1 MFLRHSTIRKNG
13 KTHTYWRLVRSIRV
27 GKKVRQETVAELGAL
42 NRAGQERARALAR
55 KLGGDRDQP
64 GLFDPPMEHEVA
76 EVRLNGVRL
85 ERMRRFGDVWLGMK
99 LWRMAKLDVFFEEH
113 LPVGKEE
120 IPWAVMAEIL
130 TIARLCEPSSELH
143 IAEDW
148 LRKTAL
154 CDMLGLEETLV
165 NDDRL
170 YRGLDEVLPLKDAL
184 QAHLKKQWEG
194 LFEVKYDLLLYDVT
208 SVYFEGEALRNP
220 EAQRGHSRDHRPD
233 CKQVCIGLVVTR
245 GGHPL
250 GYEQFAG
257 NVHDSKT
264 VREIVE
270 TMEARYGK
278 ADRIWVWDRG
288 MQSKGLLPWMKEG
301 GRRYVVAMPR
311 SELKRHEGVLKDPS
325 GWKTVAHREVEVRWS
340 LVPDPESGDLY
351 LLCRSED
358 RRAKEEAIHVRFAQ
372 RIETALKRLGRRLEK
387 SKKPV
392 ALQQVQQQIG
402 RLLQANQRA
411 AKLFE
416 IQCEP
421 VQDRPSGLRVSWS
434 RNAQEQAWAEL
445 TEGCYVLRT
454 NIQDWKE
461 EDVWQVYIQITQAE
475 AAFRIHKD
483 QLEIR
488 PVFHQKRDRVRAH
501 ILVCFLAYCLWKLLE
516 QWQNRAGLGNS
527 PRTIL
532 EELGHINSGDVV
544 LPTLTGE
551 QIRLRCIVRPEKAQ
565 AILLQRMGVDL
576 PRRMRIPA
584 GVAIGPNL

>member
-1 MFLRHSTIRKNG
+1 
-13 KTHTYWRLVRSIRV
+13 
-27 GKKVRQETVAELGAL
+27 VAELGAL

-55 KLGGDRDQP
+55 KLGGDREQP
-64 GLFDPPMEHEVA
+64 GLFDPPIEHEVA

-99 LWRMAKLDVFFEEH
+99 LWRMAKLDEFFEGC
-113 LPVGKEE
+113 LPKGKED

-154 CDMLGLEETLV
+154 CDMLGVEEERI
-165 NDDRL
+165 NEDRL
-170 YRGLDEVLPLKDAL
+170 YRGLDEVLSLKEAL
-184 QAHLKKQWEG
+184 ESHLRTQWEG
-194 LFEVKYDLLLYDVT
+194 LFDVTYDLLLYDVT
-208 SVYFEGEALRNP
+208 SVYFEGQANGNP

-250 GYEQFAG
+250 GYEPFAG

-264 VREIVE
+264 VRTVVE

-288 MQSKGLLPWMKEG
+288 MQSEGLLPWMQQG

-311 SELKRHEGVLKDPS
+311 SELKKHEAALKDS
-325 GWKTVAHREVEVRWS
+325 QGWKTVQNREVEVRWS
-340 LVPDPESGDLY
+340 LTSDPESGDLY

-358 RRAKEEAIHVRFAQ
+358 RRAKEEAMHARFAR
-372 RIETALKRLGRRLEK
+372 RIETALESLERRLQK
-387 SKKPV
+387 AQKPIEIKG
-392 ALQQVQQQIG
+392 VQRQIG
-402 RLLQANQRA
+402 RLLQRNQRA

-416 IQCEP
+416 IHCDAAPDQ
-421 VQDRPSGLRVSWS
+421 PSGLRITWTRSE
-434 RNAQEQAWAEL
+434 QEQAWAGL

-454 NIQDWKE
+454 NIRDWTE
-461 EDVWQVYIQITQAE
+461 QDVWQVYIQLTQVE
-475 AAFRIHKD
+475 GAFRIHKD
-483 QLEIR
+483 QLDIR
-488 PVFHQKRDRVRAH
+488 PVFHQKKERVRAH
-501 ILVCFLAYCLWKLLE
+501 ILVCFLAYVLWKMLE
-516 QWQNRAGLGNS
+516 EWQSRAGLGNS
-527 PRTIL
+527 PRTLL
-532 EELGHINSGDVV
+532 EEFGHISSGDVV

-551 QIRLRCIVRPEKAQ
+551 QLRLRCIVRPEKAQ
-565 AILLQRMGVDL
+565 AILLQRLGVDL

-584 GVAIGPNL
+584 GVPIGPKM